1 MFFTIFENQENHD
14 AAKSQYNARFFT
26 IFENCHFKIVKNAYV
41 FKCFLNDS
49 IRVTEQILNIM
60 QGFSL
65 LLVCETFRRYYSNAK
80 RSSDAQTL
88 L

>member
-1 MFFTIFENQENHD
+1 MFFITFESQED
-14 AAKSQYNARFFT
+14 YDVAQRLYYARCFT

-65 LLVCETFRRYYSNAK
+65 LLVCETFRRYYSNGN
-80 RSSDAQTL
+80 RSLDTQTIL
-88 L
+88 

>member
-1 MFFTIFENQENHD
+1 MMQQNLNIMQGFSLFSKIVISKLSKMHAFFT
-14 AAKSQYNARFFT
+14 
-26 IFENCHFKIVKNAYV
+26 
-41 FKCFLNDS
+41 CFLNDS

-80 RSSDAQTL
+80 RSSDVQTL